1 MNPLTN
7 FIALVARILLGI
19 LFVQGGYNKLFGGI
33 PGTVATMTSH
43 GIPFPNVL
51 VWGAIVVELGVGLCL
66 MAGLFALGGADP
78 GGLYTDARAHLPRLL
93 GGAGGGSALRS
104 HHLLQ
109 SPVDHRR
116 HARDRGVRRWLPQP
130 RCLDAAEELACR
142 GPDVAPKARPRA

>member
-51 VWGAIVVELGVGLCL
+51 VWGGDRSRARRRIVPNGRSVR
-66 MAGLFALGGADP
+66 ALGGADP
-78 GGLYTDARAHLPRLL
+78 GGLYADARVHLPRLL
-93 GGAGGGSALRS
+93 GGAGGGSALRP

-142 GPDVAPKARPRA
+142 GPDVACSG